1 MIAAPKSGSGK
12 TLITCALLQAL
23 KEDGFQLSSFKC
35 GPDYIDPM
43 FHRSVLGIPSG
54 NLDSWFTPDPDV
66 LNGILRRESPETV
79 SSDKVSSETAP
90 EETADHPA
98 LTVLEGVM
106 GLYDGL
112 GGVTSEGSCYDTAV
126 RTGTPVILV
135 VDVRG
140 MGCSV
145 NALLSGFLRYD
156 TAHLIRGVILNR
168 ASEGYFGPLKECIE
182 KELGVP
188 VLGWFPKLDGDIFT
202 SRHLGLVMPDETP
215 ALQKKLHDAAEI
227 LRKTVS
233 LPAVLAAAETARV
246 CPAALSSERK
256 DTAVPVRIAVA
267 RDEAFCFYYR
277 ENLEMLQTMGAQL
290 LYFSPLHDRCLP
302 EGTQGLLLGGGYPEL
317 YLGEL
322 CGNEEMKNSIR
333 QAVADGLPSLAE
345 CGGFMYLHEEMED
358 REGKA
363 FPAVGLLP
371 GRAVWKNH
379 AVRFG
384 YLELLNRAEMEKDAG
399 RSCILPAGETIRGHE
414 FHYYDCTENGTAL
427 HACKPVSGKEWD
439 CCFAGED
446 HLWGFPHLY
455 YPSNPHVAQ
464 NFIRAARRRKP

>member
-1 MIAAPKSGSGK
+1 
-12 TLITCALLQAL
+12 
-23 KEDGFQLSSFKC
+23 
-35 GPDYIDPM
+35 
-43 FHRSVLGIPSG
+43 
-54 NLDSWFTPDPDV
+54 
-66 LNGILRRESPETV
+66 
-79 SSDKVSSETAP
+79 
-90 EETADHPA
+90 
-98 LTVLEGVM
+98 M

-145 NALLSGFLRYD
+145 NALLSGFLQYD

-168 ASEGYFGPLKECIE
+168 ASEGYFVPLKECIE
-182 KELGVP
+182 KELGIP

-233 LPAVLAAAETARV
+233 LPAVLAAAETAAENEESVPVRAMPAGS
-246 CPAALSSERK
+246 CAGSTRPDPAAQSPAPE
-256 DTAVPVRIAVA
+256 DTAAPVRIAVA

-277 ENLEMLQTMGAQL
+277 ENLEMLQAMGAQL
-290 LYFSPLHDRCLP
+290 LYFSPLHDCCLP

-317 YLGEL
+317 YLREL

-333 QAVADGLPSLAE
+333 KAVADGIPSLAE
-345 CGGFMYLHEEMED
+345 CGGFMYLHAEMED
-358 REGKA
+358 REGQA
-363 FPAVGLLP
+363 YPAVGLLP

-384 YLELLNRAEMEKDAG
+384 YLELSNRAETDKTAG
-399 RSCILPAGETIRGHE
+399 RPCILPAGETIRGHE

-446 HLWGFPHLY
+446 FLWGFPHLY
-455 YPSNPHVAQ
+455 YPSDPHVAQ
-464 NFIRAARRRKP
+464 NFIRAARRREP